1 MHVHLFSD
9 TAVVPSCKHSPKSV
23 EQSSSRHQ
31 SRLEAAVALLD
42 HHWYFLRLRV
52 PHHLS
57 PAASTPACS
66 PPRVPRRSSA
76 LLHLL
81 VSTPPSLVAIA
92 AAQGQGDF
100 SVLAA
105 FSAFWG
111 AAFSVQTAVHGAV
124 SLRRGRRSPP
134 EAMRAGHVCSVLASL
149 MLLWLGVAAAQEA
162 SSWKTLSG
170 TRPPTVLFFSSRAEP
185 LALGRRQFMFAK
197 KNPLLRTTSVLLL
210 ALFDLH
216 PF

>member
-1 MHVHLFSD
+1 MSCMHVHLFSD

-170 TRPPTVLFFSSRAEP
+170 TRPPMVLFLFFQ
-185 LALGRRQFMFAK
+185 GRRAFGMPPVHVCSKRPTF
-197 KNPLLRTTSVLLL
+197 VHIY
-210 ALFDLH
+210 FV
-216 PF
+216 F

>member
-1 MHVHLFSD
+1 MSCIHVHLFQILQLYLAVN
-9 TAVVPSCKHSPKSV
+9 TAPN
-23 EQSSSRHQ
+23 QSSSPRQ
-31 SRLEAAVALLD
+31 GINRG
-42 HHWYFLRLRV
+42 WRQ
-52 PHHLS
+52 LS
-57 PAASTPACS
+57 HYLTTTGTSSDSVCRTTFPPAASTPACS

-170 TRPPTVLFFSSRAEP
+170 TRPPMVLFLFFQ
-185 LALGRRQFMFAK
+185 GRRAFGMPPVHVCSKRPTF
-197 KNPLLRTTSVLLL
+197 VHIY
-210 ALFDLH
+210 FV
-216 PF
+216 F